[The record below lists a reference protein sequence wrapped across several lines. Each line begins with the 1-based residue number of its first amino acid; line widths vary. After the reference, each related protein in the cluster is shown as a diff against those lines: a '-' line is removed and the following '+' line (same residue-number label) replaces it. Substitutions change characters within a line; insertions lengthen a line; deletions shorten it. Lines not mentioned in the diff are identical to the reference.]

1 MQIPEDWMASEKGN
15 TWLSDDDG
23 NHVAWLKMGERL
35 VEISITPGNSPGL
48 WARLL
53 PEDEGEKSI
62 VRHINNN
69 LQGWHVRRCNLKGV
83 QIDHDGMVAS

>member
-15 TWLSDDDG
+15 TWLCDDDG

-35 VEISITPGNSPGL
+35 VEISVTPGNSPGL

-53 PEDEGEKSI
+53 PEDEGEEQI
-62 VRHINNN
+62 VKHINVN
-69 LQGWHVRRCNLKGV
+69 LQGWTVRRCNFNGV
-83 QIDHDGMVAS
+83 EVGSDNMVGT